1 LTYAGS
7 YLHIRR
13 VDDEDAVFRALADP
27 TRRALLD
34 RLRERNG
41 QTLGELCG
49 PLEMAR
55 QSATQH
61 LGVLEAANLITT
73 VRRGREK
80 LHYLN
85 PVPLWNMQERWI
97 EKFERPRL
105 RALSAIKQRAEEST
119 MADRPA
125 YVYVTYIESSPERVW
140 EALTDPDLSARYW
153 GHSNVSDWREG
164 SSWEHRR
171 ADGSGIADVAGTVL
185 ESVPPRRLAMT
196 FDAPGEAP
204 AGGPAKVTFDIER
217 YHEIVRLTVTH
228 ENLADGDALE
238 AVSAGWPAV
247 CANLKSLLETGHVLP
262 RAPWE
267 MHTGPRAAQMARN
280 DPRPAGS

>member
-1 LTYAGS
+1 VSSGAGA
-7 YLHIRR
+7 RP
-13 VDDEDAVFRALADP
+13 DDDAVFRALADP

-49 PLEMAR
+49 PLDMAR

-61 LGVLEAANLITT
+61 LGVLAAANLVST

-85 PVPLWNMQERWI
+85 PVPLWDIQERWI
-97 EKFERPRL
+97 EKFEQPRM
-105 RALSAIKQRAEEST
+105 RALSGIRQRAEET
-119 MADRPA
+119 AMAGRPD
-125 YVYVTYIESSPERVW
+125 YVYVTYIESSPEQVW
-140 EALTDPDLSARYW
+140 QALTDPDLSAQYW
-153 GHSNVSDWREG
+153 GHSNISDWAVG
-164 SSWEHRR
+164 STWEHRR
-171 ADGSGIADVAGTVL
+171 VDGSGIADVFGTVL
-185 ESVPPRRLAMT
+185 EAAPPRRLTMT
-196 FDAPGEAP
+196 FDAPGATP
-204 AGGPAKVTFDIER
+204 PGGPSLVTFEIEPF
-217 YHEIVRLTVTH
+217 HEIVRLTVTH

-238 AVSAGWPAV
+238 AISAGWPAV

-267 MHTGPRAAQMARN
+267 MHAGLRAAQMSRS
-280 DPRPAGS
+280 DRPSAK